1 MSITARGLISQAC
14 TGWGEISNENDNAL
28 QRKIEGKPYR
38 TRARSESHLLTDDC
52 GSLIEPLRNSAR
64 SKLWSL
70 RRFRDRV
77 GGGVTFRRPPTPPY
91 VRFRIRRFMKRG
103 ERQGDSRNQDD

>member
-14 TGWGEISNENDNAL
+14 TGWSEISNENDNAL

-38 TRARSESHLLTDDC
+38 TRARSESHVLTDDC

-70 RRFRDRV
+70 RRFRARES
-77 GGGVTFRRPPTPPY
+77 RRQLLAQ
-91 VRFRIRRFMKRG
+91 RLSG
-103 ERQGDSRNQDD
+103 ELFGLTSGWL

>member
-38 TRARSESHLLTDDC
+38 PRARSESYLLTDDC

-70 RRFRDRV
+70 RRFRAREKPPAIA
-77 GGGVTFRRPPTPPY
+77 RP
-91 VRFRIRRFMKRG
+91 RLSG
-103 ERQGDSRNQDD
+103 ELFGLTSGWL